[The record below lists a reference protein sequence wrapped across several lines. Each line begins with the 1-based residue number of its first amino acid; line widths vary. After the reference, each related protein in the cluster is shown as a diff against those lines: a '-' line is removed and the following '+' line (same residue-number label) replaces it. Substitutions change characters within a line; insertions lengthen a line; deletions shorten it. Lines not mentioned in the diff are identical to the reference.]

1 MGTPQKN
8 NRDLRSNLEGGKAAD
23 LLSSHS
29 ARQATVV
36 LGMASAVA
44 SSVGEMAIG
53 SRIYRPVTMDI
64 HAAAP
69 IRQRCGPKLRPR
81 HQGLRP
87 PPNLALAGEIGGA
100 VCRAAAPSPPFRP
113 WFRRIRD
120 RRSRRPSAAASNP
133 SPSRNQPSNWW
144 PRAQRSV
151 NKIIDTT
158 SEPCVV
164 LGSSRYLQSAA
175 ANAKEHAIASPL

>member
-1 MGTPQKN
+1 MDCTPQKN
-8 NRDLRSNLEGGKAAD
+8 NRDLRSNLERGGKAAD
-23 LLSSHS
+23 LLSSRS
-29 ARQATVV
+29 ARQATVA

-87 PPNLALAGEIGGA
+87 PPNLALAGEIGGV

-120 RRSRRPSAAASNP
+120 RRSRRPSAA
-133 SPSRNQPSNWW
+133 
-144 PRAQRSV
+144 QRSV
-151 NKIIDTT
+151 NKIIHST

-175 ANAKEHAIASPL
+175 ANAKEHAIASVLDDPL